1 MRTRRRRRTAQRK
14 RGVGLVSGVVN
25 KVRSILKR
33 MPPET
38 LKDLGMCAKI
48 AYNAARQAVQGS
60 GGRSGIIMPRV
71 MTIPK
76 RGGFLPLLPVLSALG
91 GVGSLAGGINGLIK
105 TIRNI
110 RSGASIWK
118 KGGRLCSGIKL
129 KPLKKGY
136 GLYLEPYAG
145 RYPYSG
151 RNNNGR

>member
-1 MRTRRRRRTAQRK
+1 MRTRRRRTARRK

-25 KVRSILKR
+25 KVRAILRR

-48 AYNAARQAVQGS
+48 AFDAARQAVHGS
-60 GGRSGIIMPRV
+60 GGRSNIIMPRV
-71 MTIPK
+71 MSISK

-91 GVGSLAGGINGLIK
+91 GVGSLAGGVNGLIK
-105 TIRNI
+105 TIRDI
-110 RSGASIWK
+110 RSGSSLRK
-118 KGGRLCSGIKL
+118 QGGRLCPGIKL

-151 RNNNGR
+151 RNNTNR